1 MIIKAH
7 HHFIVYPA
15 FKVFT
20 LISIKRNFHEVRII
34 GDFEDKKLPVFTIAN
49 HFSWWDGLFV
59 NFVNMKLFKRK
70 FNFMMLEEQ
79 LEIHK
84 FFRNLGG
91 YSIKKNSRSMVESIR
106 YTREL
111 LQEKSNLVLMFPQG
125 EIQSLYKTG
134 FIFEQGVD
142 RILNKLNN
150 EIQILFIANLVDYF
164 SYPKPT
170 VYAYLKEHKSDDQ
183 SLQELQKAYNTF
195 YYECVE
201 TNKKIIDRI

>member
-1 MIIKAH
+1 MIIKSH

-20 LISIKRNFHEVRII
+20 LISIKRNFHEVKII
-34 GDFEDKKLPVFTIAN
+34 GDFKDKKLPIFTIAN
-49 HFSWWDGLFV
+49 HFSWWDGLIV
-59 NFVNMKLFKRK
+59 NYVNMKRFKRK

-91 YSIKKNSRSMVESIR
+91 YSIKKNSKSMVESLI
-106 YTREL
+106 YTKEL
-111 LQEKSNLVLMFPQG
+111 LQDKSNIVLMFPQG
-125 EIQSLYKTG
+125 EIQSLYKSD
-134 FIFEQGVD
+134 FFFEQGVD
-142 RILNKLNN
+142 RILNKLKN
-150 EIQILFIANLVDYF
+150 EIQILFMANLVDYF

-170 VYAYLKEHKSDDQ
+170 IYAYMQEYKNSGSSLKE
-183 SLQELQKAYNTF
+183 LQDSYNTF
-195 YYECVE
+195 YSACVE

>member
-20 LISIKRNFHEVRII
+20 LISIKRNFHEVKII
-34 GDFEDKKLPVFTIAN
+34 GDFEDRNLPILTIAN

-59 NFVNMKLFKRK
+59 NYVNMKRFKRK

-79 LEIHK
+79 LEVHK

-91 YSIKKNSRSMVESIR
+91 YSIKKNSRSMIESIR
-106 YTREL
+106 YTQEL
-111 LQEKSNLVLMFPQG
+111 LQDKSNLVLMFPQG
-125 EIQSLYKTG
+125 EIQSLYKSG
-134 FIFEQGVD
+134 FIFEQGLD
-142 RILNKLNN
+142 RIFTKLNN
-150 EIQILFIANLVDYF
+150 EIQILFLANLVDYF

-170 VYAYLKEHKSDDQ
+170 IYSYMKEYKLSRN
-183 SLQELQKAYNTF
+183 SLFELQECYNSF
-195 YYECVE
+195 YNECVE